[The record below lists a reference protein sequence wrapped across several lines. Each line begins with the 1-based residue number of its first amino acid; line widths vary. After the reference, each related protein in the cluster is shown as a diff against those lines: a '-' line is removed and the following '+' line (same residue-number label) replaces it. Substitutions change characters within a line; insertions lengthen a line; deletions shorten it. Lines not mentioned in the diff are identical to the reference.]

1 MSDLLPSLKGH
12 PLPARLTGS
21 QFIHPSLPAAGR
33 GPDVEGLTS
42 GRPDPRP
49 ALRTMNNA
57 IPLYKY
63 FPTRL
68 PCCTFEKVGISSNN
82 ILKRVTLIVPNA
94 PFLINPK
101 TFPPLGVLCLAAFL
115 RERGIEV
122 EVLDLAGL
130 DEKEQR
136 RRVDEIE
143 GEVVGIS
150 CVTPTYH
157 EALKIKRWLEE
168 AGKII
173 VIGGPHATTM
183 PHTCLDDGFYAV
195 VRGDGEYAFYE
206 FLKKQEPGIY
216 SRYLTEEELGKLP
229 LPARDL
235 IDIHSY
241 RYFLDGKKTTSMITA
256 IGCPYRCRFCSLIN
270 KKVRFFP
277 VKRVK
282 SEIMQIKN
290 MGFSG
295 LMIYDDI
302 FTLRYPRFKEI
313 TDFIKEN
320 DMVYR
325 CFTHV
330 RLVEKYVEQLART
343 GCVEVGIGIESG
355 SDKIL
360 KIVNKGFTAEEALR
374 AVKLL
379 KEHGIKVKTFI
390 IVGLPSESYET
401 INETREWLRQAEP
414 DDVDISL
421 FSPLPGSEIFENPQ
435 AYDISF
441 QLNYDKSWF
450 KGQPGSYQTTVSTSH
465 LSSEELL
472 RLREE
477 LEKEFKPREK
487 LR

>member
-1 MSDLLPSLKGH
+1 
-12 PLPARLTGS
+12 
-21 QFIHPSLPAAGR
+21 
-33 GPDVEGLTS
+33 
-42 GRPDPRP
+42 
-49 ALRTMNNA
+49 MNKER
-57 IPLYKY
+57 I
-63 FPTRL
+63 
-68 PCCTFEKVGISSNN
+68 
-82 ILKRVTLIVPNA
+82 TLIVPNS

-101 TFPPLGVLCLAAFL
+101 AFPPLGILSIAAFL
-115 RERGIEV
+115 REKKLEV
-122 EVLDLAGL
+122 EILDLAGL
-130 DEKEQR
+130 SEKEQR
-136 RRVDEIE
+136 KRVGEIE
-143 GEVVGIS
+143 SKIIGIS

-157 EALKIKRWLEE
+157 EALKIKEWLTETN
-168 AGKII
+168 KIT

-195 VRGDGEYAFYE
+195 ISGDGEYALYK
-206 FLKKQEPGIY
+206 FLKEQKLGIY
-216 SRYLTEEELGKLP
+216 SRCLTTEELGKLP

-241 RYFLDGKKTTSMITA
+241 QYFLDGKRATSLITA

-302 FTLRYPRFKEI
+302 FTLHYKRFKEI

-320 DMVYR
+320 KMVYR

-330 RLVEKYVEQLART
+330 KLANRYVKQLAMS

-355 SDKIL
+355 SNKIL
-360 KIVNKGFTAEEALR
+360 NTVNKGFTAEEALR
-374 AVKLL
+374 VVKLL
-379 KEHGIKVKTFI
+379 KEYGIRVKTFI
-390 IVGLPSESYET
+390 VVGLPSESYET
-401 INETREWLRQAEP
+401 ISDTKEWLRRAEP

-421 FSPLPGSEIFENPQ
+421 FSPLPGSDIFKHPE

-441 QLNYDKSWF
+441 QLNYDKTWF
-450 KGQPGSYQTTVSTSH
+450 KGRPGSYQAGVSTSH
-465 LSSEELL
+465 LSSKELI

-477 LEKEFKPREK
+477 LEKEFKPKEK
-487 LR
+487 LK